1 VTYDL
6 VAVGDVMLDVHLASA
21 PLDAIVH
28 GAIRVCAGGSAVNVA
43 RAARRL
49 GASAAV
55 VGRVGDDP
63 AGAAI
68 ADDLRRHG
76 IDALLEVGAGAVTGT
91 VAYVGP
97 GVVADRGANAGFTP
111 GELPAARVTLVSGYL
126 DTDAVGAALARASGI
141 RAVDLQHPGQS
152 AFDADVVLGPELAVD
167 DFGVRHRVVCST
179 LAERGALAVS
189 GSERVRV
196 VPRRVLAASPRG
208 AGDAFAAGFLL
219 ALLDDRPLRESLER
233 GCEAVLA
240 LYDGS
245 G

>member
-1 VTYDL
+1 MTYDL

-111 GELPAARVTLVSGYL
+111 GELPHARVTLVSGYL
-126 DTDAVGAALARASGI
+126 DTDAVGAALAGASGI
-141 RAVDLQHPGQS
+141 RAVDLQRPGQR
-152 AFDADVVLGPELAVD
+152 AFDADVVLGPELARRRLRRPPPGRLLD
-167 DFGVRHRVVCST
+167 
-179 LAERGALAVS
+179 ARGARRACR
-189 GSERVRV
+189 ERQRAGARRPAAR
-196 VPRRVLAASPRG
+196 PRGQPARRGGRLRRWVSPRAPG
-208 AGDAFAAGFLL
+208 RSPVA
-219 ALLDDRPLRESLER
+219 REPRAWL
-233 GCEAVLA
+233 
-240 LYDGS
+240 
-245 G
+245 